1 MEVKQSQIGKFFTR
15 QKSTYL
21 IEVLS
26 YILELLDIYTI
37 ESYAELKDIS
47 IRAVKLQV
55 KNEENN
61 KLDRLHKLNLV
72 EILGT
77 KYIYLRKHLKV

>member
-21 IEVLS
+21 IEVLN

-72 EILGT
+72 EILGV

>member
-21 IEVLS
+21 IEVLN